1 MNSKKKCPHITSNDL
16 RVIQA
21 IPIHKITDHGNSAEV
36 KLQTDG
42 LLKVYEVEKKIV
54 RIHDEHK
61 ETAVG

>member
-1 MNSKKKCPHITSNDL
+1 MNSKKKCPQITSNDL

-21 IPIHKITDHGNSAEV
+21 IHKITDHGNSAEV

-54 RIHDEHK
+54 KIHDEHK

>member
-1 MNSKKKCPHITSNDL
+1 MNSKKRCPHITSNDL

-21 IPIHKITDHGNSAEV
+21 THKITDHGNSAEV

-54 RIHDEHK
+54 KIYDEHK

>member
-21 IPIHKITDHGNSAEV
+21 IHKIT
-36 KLQTDG
+36 
-42 LLKVYEVEKKIV
+42 EVEKKIV
-54 RIHDEHK
+54 KIHDEHK